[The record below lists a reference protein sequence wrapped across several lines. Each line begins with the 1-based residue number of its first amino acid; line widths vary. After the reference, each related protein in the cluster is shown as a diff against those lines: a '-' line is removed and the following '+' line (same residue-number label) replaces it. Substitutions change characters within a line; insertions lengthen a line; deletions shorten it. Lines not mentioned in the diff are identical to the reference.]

1 MSQHSMLMLLRVLYG
16 PQMRWW
22 WTQAE
27 WQHGSLMDLVVL
39 PLVPYLLWA
48 IAYYVKVCSQ

>member
-1 MSQHSMLMLLRVLYG
+1 MLMLLRVLCG

-39 PLVPYLLWA
+39 PQVPFLLWA

>member
-1 MSQHSMLMLLRVLYG
+1 MKLRYSGVL
-16 PQMRWW
+16 
-22 WTQAE
+22 TQAE

-48 IAYYVKVCSQ
+48 IAYYVKVCS